1 MLLYCVLCSK
11 NQYDNSL
18 YLQKILVLKMNKDFY
33 KKASLSFFEAMNAK
47 NLESVKD
54 MLHENANF
62 DFPGV
67 KTIEGH
73 KRIILFLNALLR
85 KYRNLTFNVSEII
98 SEDNKVIAIWSNQ
111 GQSIDGLE
119 YKNKGVTYFQFKNDK
134 IEFLSDYFKDTSFTK
149 G

>member
-1 MLLYCVLCSK
+1 
-11 NQYDNSL
+11 
-18 YLQKILVLKMNKDFY
+18 MNKNFY
-33 KKASLSFFEAMNAK
+33 KKVSLSFFEAMNAK

-54 MLHENANF
+54 ILHKNANF

-67 KTIEGH
+67 KTIEGQ

-85 KYRNLTFNVSEII
+85 RYRSLTFNVSEII

-111 GQSIDGLE
+111 GQSFDGLE

-134 IEFLSDYFKDTSFTK
+134 IEFLSDYFKDTSFTQ